1 MGLYLWLIISMLTP
15 FLLKK
20 QVVLNWKAGSDKI
33 RIHCKQVFFLLGV
46 WCESL
51 QEMHLFTRVRQRER
65 TRPEAL
71 ECVPSTENL
80 FSFHISFGGKVLCRM
95 RLVIVSGSPSPGG
108 VSVRSKEPEFKPTAA
123 TLSVQL
129 WTSS

>member
-51 QEMHLFTRVRQRER
+51 QEMHLFMRVRQRER
-65 TRPEAL
+65 GHVQRRWSVFLPL
-71 ECVPSTENL
+71 RIYFL
-80 FSFHISFGGKVLCRM
+80 FTFHLGARFCA
-95 RLVIVSGSPSPGG
+95 
-108 VSVRSKEPEFKPTAA
+108 E
-123 TLSVQL
+123 
-129 WTSS
+129 